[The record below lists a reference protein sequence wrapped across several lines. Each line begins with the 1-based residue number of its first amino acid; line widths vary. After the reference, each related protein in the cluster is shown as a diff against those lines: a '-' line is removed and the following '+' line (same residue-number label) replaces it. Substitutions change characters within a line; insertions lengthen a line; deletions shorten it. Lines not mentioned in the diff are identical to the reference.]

1 MIVGVAMIVDGV
13 MHTLPAPKRHHNIIH
28 KLALEEHN
36 LPIKG
41 EQGFIDENNN
51 FLTREAALIHAT
63 ENGQI
68 SPTVVP
74 RGGRLYS
81 EDLW

>member
-1 MIVGVAMIVDGV
+1 MESYAS
-13 MHTLPAPKRHHNIIH
+13 AKRHHNIIH

-36 LPIKG
+36 LPVKG

-74 RGGRLYS
+74 WWQVYS